1 MCALTLLKYEFMVEK
16 IPSKI
21 NKKKKQDFRKALKDH
36 NENKQNALA
45 Y

>member
-16 IPSKI
+16 IQSKI
-21 NKKKKQDFRKALKDH
+21 NKKKKLDFRKALKDH